1 MGRFISAEKLH
12 QDDFGDTFTKR
23 EGEVVYDAATRGRNG
38 RLGPWATM
46 TQKSYNMNGGQRL
59 GTGFGQKYVRNA
71 VGELHKVEG

>member
-12 QDDFGDTFTKR
+12 QDDFGDIFTKR

-71 VGELHKVEG
+71 AGELHKVEG